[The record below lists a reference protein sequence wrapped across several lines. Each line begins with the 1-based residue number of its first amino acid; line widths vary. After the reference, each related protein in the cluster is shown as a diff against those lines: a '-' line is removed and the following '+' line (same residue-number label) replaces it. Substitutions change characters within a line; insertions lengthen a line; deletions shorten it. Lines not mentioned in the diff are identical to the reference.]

1 MTAKSR
7 EGIEIR
13 KIENGF
19 IVRRETFDYSGGY
32 KCTEVYSPTR
42 PTIETKG
49 SKPKAR
55 EPAASS
61 LSTAI
66 KGLK

>member
-19 IVRRETFDYSGGY
+19 IVRRETFDYAGGY
-32 KCTEVYSPTR
+32 KCTEVFSPTR
-42 PTIETKG
+42 PTIETK
-49 SKPKAR
+49 SEKPKAKGST
-55 EPAASS
+55 ASS